1 MIVKI
6 NKACKYRLYPTKE
19 QEVLLAKH
27 FGCCRWMYNYGL
39 EQKKLSYEETGKSRS
54 RYDIQSDIPRLKI
67 DNPWLREINAQSLQ
81 YSLLCLDN
89 AYKKFFRDKK
99 GFPKFKSKWNKQSFT
114 VPQKFRIEG
123 NKLVLPKFQEG
134 VKVKLS
140 REIKGKLC
148 SATIS
153 KIPSGKYF
161 VSILTEQERDIKQK
175 LLNKET
181 AIGLDLGLK
190 DFVITSDGKKYE
202 RRRHLK
208 KEEKRIKKLSRKL
221 AKQKKCGKNRKDT
234 KIKLARSHERIA
246 NSRND
251 YIHKVTRQLINETQ
265 VDTYC
270 LEDLNVQGMMKNHKL
285 AKSIG
290 DVSWSEFVRQIK
302 YKANWSGKNI
312 IQIGRFEASSKT
324 CNHCGLIN
332 NELALSDRIWKCD
345 CGVEHDRDIN
355 AAINIRDFA
364 FSKVA

>member
-1 MIVKI
+1 MIKI
-6 NKACKYRLYPTKE
+6 NKAYKYRLYPTKE
-19 QEVLLAKH
+19 QEELLAKH

-39 EQKKLSYEETGKSRS
+39 EQKIRSYEETGKSRS
-54 RYDIQSDIPRLKI
+54 RHSISSDLPKLKEE
-67 DNPWLREINAQSLQ
+67 NEWLKEVNAQSLQ
-81 YSLLCLDN
+81 QSLLHLEN

-114 VPQKFRIEG
+114 IPQYYRVMD
-123 NKLVLPKFQEG
+123 NKLVLPKFRDG
-134 VKVKLS
+134 IKVKLD
-140 REIKGKLC
+140 RDLGGKLC

-153 KIPSGKYF
+153 KTPSGKYF
-161 VSILTEQERDIKQK
+161 VSILTEQERDILQK
-175 LLNKET
+175 SLNKET
-181 AIGLDLGLK
+181 AVGIDIGLK

-202 RRRHLK
+202 RKRHLK
-208 KEEKRIKKLSRKL
+208 KEEKRIKKFSRKL
-221 AKQKKCGKNRKDT
+221 NRQKIVGQNRKKT
-234 KIKLARSHERIA
+234 RISLAKVHEKVVNR
-246 NSRND
+246 RND
-251 YIHKVTRQLINETQ
+251 YIHKVTRQLINENQ

-290 DVSWSEFVRQIK
+290 DVSWSEFVRQMK

-332 NELALSDRIWKCD
+332 NELTLSDRIWKCD
-345 CGVEHDRDIN
+345 CGKEHDRDVN
-355 AAINIRDFA
+355 AANNIRDFA